1 MDLSSIKR
9 STEQARTSDY
19 YTLTLYEVGAGG
31 LRLLVEIVTHF
42 TSSSFIGINTVDSGH
57 VEILS

>member
-1 MDLSSIKR
+1 MDLSSIKG

-19 YTLTLYEVGAGG
+19 YTPTLYEVGAGG

-42 TSSSFIGINTVDSGH
+42 TSSSLYWIQYC
-57 VEILS
+57 